1 MYEDQVDQGTTH
13 KILSSQN
20 VYSIMQAVLLRQTKI
35 RRKQEYFWTIGLN
48 EDLDIKYI
56 ELVAL
61 GKLNTV
67 TVEPV
72 ELFSIAVQKRCTRL
86 ILVHNHPTGNLKPS
100 KADLA
105 LTKNLKAASKIL
117 KIEMIDHLIISEKDY
132 MSFADEGLL

>member
-1 MYEDQVDQGTTH
+1 MKIRLTKAQRIG
-13 KILSSQN
+13 ILSSKN

-35 RRKQEYFWTIGLN
+35 RRKQEYFWTIGLG
-48 EDLDIKYI
+48 EGLDIEYI

-117 KIEMIDHLIISEKDY
+117 KIEMIDHLIISEKGY

>member
-1 MYEDQVDQGTTH
+1 MKISLTKAQRI

-35 RRKQEYFWTIGLN
+35 RRKQEYVWTIGLN
-48 EDLDIKYI
+48 EDLDIEYI

-100 KADLA
+100 KTDLA
-105 LTKNLKAASKIL
+105 LTKSLKAASKIL
-117 KIEMIDHLIISEKDY
+117 KIEIIDHLIISEKGY
-132 MSFADEGLL
+132 MSFADDGLL